1 MLSAGLFEL
10 CDLQESY
17 ETTFGNRP
25 AQKHAQTLFNR
36 NYYIFFFQYKIKKNN
51 NLGFLARLYTL
62 EQARHVYKYIF

>member
-36 NYYIFFFQYKIKKNN
+36 NYYIFFFQYKIKKIIIWDFWH
-51 NLGFLARLYTL
+51 G
-62 EQARHVYKYIF
+62 YILWNKQDTFTNIF